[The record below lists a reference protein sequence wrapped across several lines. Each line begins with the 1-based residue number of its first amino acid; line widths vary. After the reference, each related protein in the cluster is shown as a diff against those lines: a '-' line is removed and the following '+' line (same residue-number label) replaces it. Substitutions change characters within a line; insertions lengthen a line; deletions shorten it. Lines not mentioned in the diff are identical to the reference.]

1 MDTADSV
8 ARPAASAA
16 RPAMS
21 PLPGDGDGGRQ
32 FLRLALGN
40 DMYAVGIDSVREI
53 LEIAHIT
60 PLPLMPTFVR
70 GVMNLRGAVVPVIDL
85 SARLGM
91 APAVVARRSCV
102 VMVDVR
108 AADATASTLGM
119 LVDAVYEVFDAGAD
133 EQEAPPR
140 LGTRI
145 DPGFIRSMVRLR
157 GKPTPEL
164 HLDTLLDASTLANLI
179 ASATAASMS
188 TH

>member
-1 MDTADSV
+1 
-8 ARPAASAA
+8 
-16 RPAMS
+16 
-21 PLPGDGDGGRQ
+21 
-32 FLRLALGN
+32 
-40 DMYAVGIDSVREI
+40 
-53 LEIAHIT
+53 
-60 PLPLMPTFVR
+60 
-70 GVMNLRGAVVPVIDL
+70 
-85 SARLGM
+85 M

-164 HLDTLLDASTLANLI
+164 HLDTLLDASTLASLI
-179 ASATAASMS
+179 ASSTAASMS